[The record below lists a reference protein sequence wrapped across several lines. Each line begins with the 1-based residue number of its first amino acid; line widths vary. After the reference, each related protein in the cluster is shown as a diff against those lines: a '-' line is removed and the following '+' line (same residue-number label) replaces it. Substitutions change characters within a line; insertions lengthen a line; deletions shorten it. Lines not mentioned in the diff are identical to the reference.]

1 MFYRSI
7 VRFLPFALF
16 LTAYCGA
23 QSGFDMD
30 AAHSTRGQSPDGPS
44 SMRKAVRRCTLTGVV
59 RDLTGKPVKDAHVEI
74 HNRDTG
80 QVIYSGYSG
89 IDGAFEIVNVP
100 HGSYELVASAGLVE
114 TRQTIS
120 AEGATQ
126 EISVLL
132 PNNDPSA
139 SAGNANSVS
148 VTQLQI
154 PERARNAL
162 HKAQEAMRKQKTAD
176 VEKYLAESL
185 QAYPRYADALTLR
198 AILKLDKNE
207 YDDASRDLEQAIKFD
222 PNYGLA
228 YIVLGSAYNLLS
240 HWDDALRV
248 LTRGTSLNPA
258 SWQAYFETGRALLGK
273 RDFAAA
279 VQQLSK
285 AQELR
290 PDYALVHLA
299 KAHAMIGL
307 KDYGHALAELEVY
320 LQRDPKS
327 SQAEG
332 ARQLA
337 EQIRPLAI
345 NMAGGHL
352 EAAQH

>member
-1 MFYRSI
+1 VS
-7 VRFLPFALF
+7 
-16 LTAYCGA
+16 
-23 QSGFDMD
+23 Q
-30 AAHSTRGQSPDGPS
+30 
-44 SMRKAVRRCTLTGVV
+44 
-59 RDLTGKPVKDAHVEI
+59 DL
-74 HNRDTG
+74 
-80 QVIYSGYSG
+80 
-89 IDGAFEIVNVP
+89 
-100 HGSYELVASAGLVE
+100 
-114 TRQTIS
+114 
-120 AEGATQ
+120 
-126 EISVLL
+126 SVLL

-139 SAGNANSVS
+139 SAGSANSVS

-154 PERARNAL
+154 PERARNAF
-162 HKAQEAMRKQKTAD
+162 HKAQEAMQKQKTAD

-207 YDDASRDLEQAIKFD
+207 YEAASRDLEQAIKFD

-228 YIVLGSAYNLLS
+228 YIALGSAYNLMS

-248 LTRGTSLNPA
+248 LTRGASLNPA

-273 RDFAAA
+273 HDFAAA

-299 KAHAMIGL
+299 KANAMIGL
-307 KDYGHALAELEVY
+307 RDYAHALAELEVY

-327 SQAEG
+327 SQAER

-352 EAAQH
+352 DAVQH